1 MTATEPV
8 SDAATKPDFI
18 TYGEWGTAFFETAIT
33 EERILAGVSS
43 MTGRP
48 VDFGP
53 VKIDP
58 LGLVKV
64 SAHGSI
70 GAPSVARRDESL
82 VTYDLVIPVTLA
94 MQLDMSLDKH
104 RFNADVHVRL
114 TLTARAA
121 RPLMIVIDI
130 EPPTKR
136 NVSVDMKAEALRS
149 SVLQAFAGID
159 GEVRRFVAKFVRR
172 EIEKP
177 EIVRARTIDVAEALA
192 HIRTP

>member
-1 MTATEPV
+1 MTA
-8 SDAATKPDFI
+8 ATAHSEFM
-18 TYGEWGTAFFETAIT
+18 TYGEFGEKFFEAAVTEDRIITA
-33 EERILAGVSS
+33 VSS
-43 MTGRP
+43 IAGQP
-48 VDFGP
+48 IDFGP
-53 VKIDP
+53 IKIDP
-58 LGLVKV
+58 IGLVKV
-64 SAHGSI
+64 SAHGNI
-70 GAPSVARRDESL
+70 GHPTVSRRGDALVA
-82 VTYDLVIPVTLA
+82 YDMVIPVRLA

-121 RPLMIVIDI
+121 HPLKIVIDI
-130 EPPTKR
+130 EPPSKR

-177 EIVRARTIDVAEALA
+177 ELLKARTIDVAEALA
-192 HIRTP
+192 NIRMPAS